1 VLSASVWLALAYSNL
16 EHLAPRQTL
25 RAQKAQREQAARE
38 IEQQKQA
45 AMATL
50 ETQVDTLSNQI
61 LEKLLGSALAK

>member
-1 VLSASVWLALAYSNL
+1 QQ
-16 EHLAPRQTL
+16 E
-25 RAQKAQREQAARE
+25 AQVQREQAAKE

-50 ETQVDTLSNQI
+50 ETQVDALSNQI